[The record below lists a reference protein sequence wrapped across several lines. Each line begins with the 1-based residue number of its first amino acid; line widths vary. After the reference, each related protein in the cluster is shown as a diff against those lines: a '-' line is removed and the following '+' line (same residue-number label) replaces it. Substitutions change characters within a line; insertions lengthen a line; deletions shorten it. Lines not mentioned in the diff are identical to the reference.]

1 MEDVL
6 DLYAEPYDPKRP
18 TVCFDELPYQIVAET
33 RVGLPV
39 QPGRS
44 QRVDYEYER
53 RGTCNIFMAVQP
65 QAGWRHVEVTDR
77 RTAHDFAQQMKALV
91 DQHFPEA
98 EGIRLV
104 VDNLNTHTPAAL
116 YAAFPAAEAR
126 RWASKLEFHYTP
138 KHGSWL
144 NMAETELGILSRQCL
159 DRRLED
165 RPLLSSEV
173 AAWETNRNTLEC
185 KVHWQFTTADA
196 RTKLWRL
203 YPVIEPVNN

>member
-144 NMAETELGILSRQCL
+144 NMAEIELSVLGRQCL
-159 DRRLED
+159 DRHFPGQDAVR
-165 RPLLSSEV
+165 SEA
-173 AAWETNRNTLEC
+173 AAWERRRNAEQAVIT
-185 KVHWQFTTADA
+185 WRFNTPDA
-196 RTKLWRL
+196 RIKLRRL
-203 YPVIEPVNN
+203 YPSIS